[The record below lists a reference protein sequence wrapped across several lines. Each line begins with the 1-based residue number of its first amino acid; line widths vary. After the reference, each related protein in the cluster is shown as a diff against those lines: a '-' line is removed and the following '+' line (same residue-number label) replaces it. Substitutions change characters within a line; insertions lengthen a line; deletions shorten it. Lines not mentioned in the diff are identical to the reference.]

1 MSEERVTYTELK
13 LPYSKKQRNKRHPT
27 RKKGEFPWRGV
38 AIILGIICF
47 FLLLAITGLGYMYF
61 WNSSEGKRRDMK
73 DAKEKNTSSLDVEN
87 HSVLPSSTG
96 KDYDTCQEKWS
107 CCGKN
112 CYYFSKEEK
121 TWDESKTSCQGLGS
135 SLIKIDDKEEQIF
148 IQSKIKYKHWIGLH
162 RKGANHPWMWQDG
175 SAPSRKLN
183 FQQTTPNA
191 KCGHIKSASITT
203 TDCTQEFHFI
213 CEKKFTCLDN

>member
-1 MSEERVTYTELK
+1 
-13 LPYSKKQRNKRHPT
+13 
-27 RKKGEFPWRGV
+27 
-38 AIILGIICF
+38 
-47 FLLLAITGLGYMYF
+47 MYF
-61 WNSSEGKRRDMK
+61 WNSSEGKGQDIK
-73 DAKEKNTSSLDVEN
+73 DTKEKNTSSPDVED
-87 HSVLPSSTG
+87 HSVLPSCTG
-96 KDYDTCQEKWS
+96 KDYDPCQEKWF
-107 CCGKN
+107 CCGNN

-121 TWDESKTSCQGLGS
+121 TWGLRVRCHAKTLCS
-135 SLIKIDDKEEQIF
+135 SRTKVYDKQDQIF

-162 RKGANHPWMWQDG
+162 RKGGNHPWMWQDG